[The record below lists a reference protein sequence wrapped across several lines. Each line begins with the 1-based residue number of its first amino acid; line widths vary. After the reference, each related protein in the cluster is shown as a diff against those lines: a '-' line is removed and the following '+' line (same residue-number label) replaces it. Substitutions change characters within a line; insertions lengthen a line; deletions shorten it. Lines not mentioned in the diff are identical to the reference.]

1 MKAKNSMN
9 RRKFIGTAAATAAT
23 ITVVPRH
30 VLGGP
35 GFVAPSDK
43 ITVANIGCGTQGLRE
58 MPGMLQNPDIQVV
71 SVCDV
76 NKFTTDYLDWSSEGI
91 RNSIRKTLE
100 DPTWGSNYKGIPGG
114 RDIGKEYVEKY
125 YGENRASGTYKGC
138 SSYEDYREL
147 LEKEPDV
154 DVIKIMTPD
163 HHHAYLA
170 ISAMKKGKHVIT
182 HKPIANRMSEGR
194 LTIETAKQ
202 SNVKTHLL
210 AWSERP
216 EHELILKWIKDGAIG
231 NLKEIHNWSYRP
243 VWEQWP
249 SRPKESKP
257 VPDGFNWELWLGPV
271 PDLPYHPNY
280 THNRF
285 RGWYDFG
292 GGSIA
297 DMGHYS
303 LFPLFLAFGIDTP
316 PVAAKA
322 YGTTHRYIDG
332 NTYKWLDNDVSFPLS
347 SLIQIEFPKQKNL
360 PAFDLLWYDGGMKP
374 FIPEELKED
383 KRDMPD
389 EGMMF
394 VGDQGKILAGF
405 LGQDPEIIPSRR
417 MKAYQG
423 EKELPERE
431 RGPRSNTWAASIKA
445 DKESPGSFK
454 YAGVVTE
461 AINLAAIALRAD
473 KKVEYDSINM
483 KITKSIT
490 GSGLILRSIWGA
502 KPFEPIAED
511 HVMWIRRRP

>member
-1 MKAKNSMN
+1 MKANKAMN

-58 MPGMLQNPDIQVV
+58 MPGLLQNPELQVV

-76 NKFTTDYLDWSSEGI
+76 NKFTTDYLDWSAEGI
-91 RNSIRKTLE
+91 RNSIRQTLD
-100 DPTWGSNYKGIPGG
+100 DPNWGSSYQGIPGG
-114 RDIGKEYVEKY
+114 RDIGKEYVEQY
-125 YGENRASGTYKGC
+125 YGRNVPSGTYKGV

-147 LEKEPDV
+147 LVKETDV
-154 DVIKIMTPD
+154 DVVKIMTPD

-170 ISAMKKGKHVIT
+170 IAAMKQGKHVVT

-194 LTIETAKQ
+194 LTIETAKNA
-202 SNVKTHLL
+202 NVKTHLL
-210 AWSERP
+210 AWSNVP
-216 EHELILKWIKDGAIG
+216 DHDLILKWIQDGVIG
-231 NLKEIHNWSYRP
+231 TLKEIHNWSYRP

-249 SRPKESKP
+249 GRPKDSKP
-257 VPDGFNWELWLGPV
+257 IPDGFNWELWLGPV
-271 PDLPYHPNY
+271 PDLPYHPYY

-303 LFPLFLAFGIDTP
+303 LFPLFLNLGIDSP

-322 YGTTHRYIDG
+322 YGTTHRYVEG
-332 NTYKWLDNDVSFPLS
+332 NTYKWLEDNVAFPLS
-347 SLIQIEFPKQKNL
+347 SLIQLEFPETELL
-360 PAFDLLWYDGGMKP
+360 PAFDLYWYDGGVKP

-383 KRDMPD
+383 KRDMPE

-394 VGDQGKILAGF
+394 VGDTGKILASFHGR
-405 LGQDPEIIPSRR
+405 DPEIIPSRL

-423 EKELPERE
+423 EKETPERE
-431 RGPRSNTWAASIKA
+431 RGPRSNTWAA
-445 DKESPGSFK
+445 
-454 YAGVVTE
+454 
-461 AINLAAIALRAD
+461 AIQND
-473 KKVEYDSINM
+473 
-483 KITKSIT
+483 
-490 GSGLILRSIWGA
+490 
-502 KPFEPIAED
+502 
-511 HVMWIRRRP
+511 

>member
-1 MKAKNSMN
+1 MESKNSMN
-9 RRKFIGTAAATAAT
+9 RRKFIGSAVTSAAA

-30 VLGGP
+30 VLGGS

-71 SVCDV
+71 AVCDV
-76 NKFTTDYLDWSSEGI
+76 NKFTTDYLDWSPDGLKNDIGE
-91 RNSIRKTLE
+91 TLE
-100 DPTWGSNYKGIPGG
+100 NPEWGSKYKGIPGG
-114 RDIGKEYVEKY
+114 RDIGKEYVETY
-125 YGENRASGTYKGC
+125 YGKNQASGTYKGC
-138 SSYEDYREL
+138 NSYEDYREL

-154 DVIKIMTPD
+154 DAVKIMTPD
-163 HHHAYLA
+163 HHHAFLA
-170 ISAMKKGKHVIT
+170 IAAMKKGKHVIT

-194 LTIETAKQ
+194 IAIETAKK

-216 EHELILKWIKDGAIG
+216 EYDLILKWINDGVIG

-249 SRPKESKP
+249 SRPKESMP
-257 VPDGFNWELWLGPV
+257 IPDGFNWELWLGPV
-271 PDLPYHPNY
+271 TDVPYHPYY

-303 LFPLFLAFGIDTP
+303 LFPLFLTFGIDTP
-316 PVAAKA
+316 PISAKA
-322 YGTTHRYIDG
+322 YGTTHRYVDG
-332 NTYKWLDNDVSFPLS
+332 NTYKWVENDVAYPLS
-347 SLIQIEFPKQKNL
+347 SLIQIEFPEQKNL
-360 PAFDLLWYDGGMKP
+360 PAFDIFWYDGGMKP

-383 KRDMPD
+383 NRDMPN

-394 VGDQGKILAGF
+394 VGDKGKILAGF
-405 LGQDPEIIPSRR
+405 RGQDPEIIPSRL
-417 MKAYQG
+417 MEQYQG

-431 RGPRSNTWAASIKA
+431 RRPRSNTWAAAIKE
-445 DKESPGSFK
+445 DRESPGSFK
-454 YAGVVTE
+454 YAGTVTE
-461 AINLAAIALRAD
+461 AINLAAVALRAG
-473 KKVEYDSINM
+473 KKVEYDSKNM
-483 KITKSIT
+483 KITNDEAANKYLT
-490 GSGLILRSIWGA
+490 REYRKGWEL
-502 KPFEPIAED
+502 
-511 HVMWIRRRP
+511 

>member
-1 MKAKNSMN
+1 MKSKNSMN
-9 RRKFIGTAAATAAT
+9 RRKFIGSTLATAAT

-30 VLGGP
+30 VLGGS
-35 GFVAPSDK
+35 GYVAPSDK

-58 MPGMLQNPDIQVV
+58 MPGLLQNPDIQVV
-71 SVCDV
+71 AVCDV
-76 NKFTTDYLDWSSEGI
+76 NKFTTDYLDWSSEGL
-91 RNSIRKTLE
+91 RNSMRKTLE
-100 DPTWGSNYKGIPGG
+100 DPNWGSNYTGIPGG

-125 YGENRASGTYKGC
+125 YGKNQPSGTYKGC
-138 SSYEDYREL
+138 KSYEDYREL
-147 LEKEPDV
+147 LEKESDIDV
-154 DVIKIMTPD
+154 VKIMTPD

-170 ISAMKKGKHVIT
+170 ISAMNKGKHVIT

-194 LTIETAKQ
+194 LTIETAKK

-216 EHELILKWIKDGAIG
+216 EHELILKWINDGVIG

-257 VPDGFNWELWLGPV
+257 IPDGFNWELWLGPV
-271 PDLPYHPNY
+271 PDLAYHPYY

-292 GGSIA
+292 GGSVA

-303 LFPLFLAFGIDTP
+303 LFPLFQTFGIDTP

-322 YGTTHRYIDG
+322 YGTTHRYVDD
-332 NTYKWLDNDVSFPLS
+332 NTYKWVENDVAFPLS
-347 SLIQIEFPKQKNL
+347 SLIQLEFPKQKNL
-360 PAFDLLWYDGGMKP
+360 PAFDLFWYDGGMKP

-383 KRDMPD
+383 KRDMPN

-394 VGDQGKILAGF
+394 VGDKGKILAGF
-405 LGQDPEIIPSRR
+405 LGENPKIIPSRL
-417 MKAYQG
+417 MKAYEG
-423 EKELPERE
+423 EKELPKKEQE
-431 RGPRSNTWAASIKA
+431 PRSNTWATAIKE

-454 YAGVVTE
+454 YAGTVTE
-461 AINLAAIALRAD
+461 AINLAAVALRAG
-473 KKVEYDSINM
+473 KRVEYDSKNM
-483 KITKSIT
+483 KITNDEAANAYLTREYRK
-490 GSGLILRSIWGA
+490 GWEL
-502 KPFEPIAED
+502 
-511 HVMWIRRRP
+511 